1 MNTDAANQARGIQKD
16 IALISSL
23 QNIVTTTLNI
33 SLSII
38 MTVEKPKVLTLLTK
52 TLIIQGMSIYV
63 PLIVL
68 PLMVVTVTVILTMCG
83 SG

>member
-38 MTVEKPKVLTLLTK
+38 MTVERPKVLTLLTK

>member
-1 MNTDAANQARGIQKD
+1 MNTDAANQAQGIQKD

-38 MTVEKPKVLTLLTK
+38 MTVERPKVLTLLTK
-52 TLIIQGMSIYV
+52 TLTIQEMLIYV